1 VTDVLEP
8 PEFRTS
14 SQLLDELRKVIS
26 ESRYDNISVSELV
39 GVLEMIKAET
49 LKKWLYDPD

>member
-1 VTDVLEP
+1 MTDVLEP

-39 GVLEMIKAET
+39 GVLEMIKFET
-49 LKKWLYDPD
+49 LTKWQHSPD